1 MTQLI
6 PHGKHIFLDYTGY
19 SPQDDDD
26 DGSWMLQVMRAAVKN
41 SDASD
46 VHSHVEQFDGITSPP
61 GFASVVLLDE
71 SHVTAHCYSEKGWLA
86 IDCFTCGKCDPN
98 EIIDQIHDAL
108 ERVMPNLKLIKK
120 TSHDRFLHQEEN
132 PGE

>member
-6 PHGKHIFLDYTGY
+6 SHGKHIFLDYTGY
-19 SPQDDDD
+19 AVQDSD
-26 DGSWMLQVMRAAVKN
+26 DGSWMLQIMRDAVTN
-41 SDASD
+41 SEAKE

-61 GFASVVLLDE
+61 GFAAVVLLDE

-86 IDCFTCGKCDPN
+86 IDCFTCGPCYPDT
-98 EIIDQIHDAL
+98 IVDQIHMAL

-120 TSHDRFLHQEEN
+120 SSHDRFLHQQENTEE
-132 PGE
+132 